1 MIHKHHHRSEVTF
14 YWSKAH
20 SEQSL
25 KAHVYTHMN
34 INPEW
39 IYWLAKIS
47 WHSDI
52 NFTVFVLQIVIILPW
67 KKRWHYSLR
76 CLCCSI
82 SHVSVVL
89 WQTKGVMENKMQ
101 MGQRGEISLKQKNR
115 TLARPWFC
123 INLYWNVNE
132 YKKKITFDD
141 NFGNKLWHLDLSIAH
156 SSIES
161 HILPCLSNNVHLI
174 QVQHMSSSVIL
185 CCC

>member
-1 MIHKHHHRSEVTF
+1 MKAKSYDCLTCSFILEIDLNMIHKHHHRSEVTF

-132 YKKKITFDD
+132 YKKKSLLMTTLGISYDIWT
-141 NFGNKLWHLDLSIAH
+141 
-156 SSIES
+156 
-161 HILPCLSNNVHLI
+161 
-174 QVQHMSSSVIL
+174 
-185 CCC
+185 